1 SRHYYLPKLGEPKA
15 FGNLPSLT
23 ASVKI
28 IFAER
33 GGRSL
38 KPALAGSPVLYLIGA
53 EGGWTDEEL
62 TAAGKNGFQPVSLG
76 AALLKAE
83 TAAIIGAALIR
94 YEFDSSGG

>member
-1 SRHYYLPKLGEPKA
+1 
-15 FGNLPSLT
+15 
-23 ASVKI
+23 
-28 IFAER
+28 
-33 GGRSL
+33 
-38 KPALAGSPVLYLIGA
+38 LIGP

-94 YEFDSSGG
+94 YEFDCSGG